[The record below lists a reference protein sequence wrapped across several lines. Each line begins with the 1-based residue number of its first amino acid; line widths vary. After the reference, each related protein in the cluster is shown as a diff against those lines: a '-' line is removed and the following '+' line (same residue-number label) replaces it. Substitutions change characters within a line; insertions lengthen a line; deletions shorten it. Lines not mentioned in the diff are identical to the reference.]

1 MNQNNLL
8 AILRENRLMQTQQ
21 QVTDFE
27 NALAEIADNPDEQN
41 LSAYHLVLDDQCQH
55 PEVMFSLIHFL
66 ESFEIEEQ
74 IAAFIKVVPQLMI
87 DTPEWTRI
95 IQDRILNDDSACQV
109 YQKLLHS
116 ANLNTPHFLYH
127 LLEESIVNKLKIK
140 ESLSSTALPI
150 APMIY
155 NQSEFN

>member
-41 LSAYHLVLDDQCQH
+41 LSAYHLVLDDQCQQ

-66 ESFEIEEQ
+66 ESFDIEEQ

-87 DTPEWTRI
+87 NAPEWTKI
-95 IQDRILNDDSACQV
+95 IHDRILNDDSACQV
-109 YQKLLHS
+109 YQKVLHS

-140 ESLSSTALPI
+140 ESLSSIT
-150 APMIY
+150 
-155 NQSEFN
+155 Q

>member
-41 LSAYHLVLDDQCQH
+41 LSAYHLVLDDQCQQ

-66 ESFEIEEQ
+66 ESFDIEEQ

-87 DTPEWTRI
+87 NAPEWTKI
-95 IQDRILNDDSACQV
+95 IHDRILNDDSACQV

-116 ANLNTPHFLYH
+116 ANLNTPHFIYH
-127 LLEESIVNKLKIK
+127 LLEETIVNKLKIK
-140 ESLSSTALPI
+140 ESLSSIT
-150 APMIY
+150 
-155 NQSEFN
+155 Q

>member
-8 AILRENRLMQTQQ
+8 AILRENCLMHTQQ

-41 LSAYHLVLDDQCQH
+41 LSAYHLVLDDQCQQ

-66 ESFEIEEQ
+66 ESFDIEEQ

-87 DTPEWTRI
+87 DAPEWTRI
-95 IQDRILNDDSACQV
+95 IHDRILNDDSACQV
-109 YQKLLHS
+109 YQKFLHS
-116 ANLNTPHFLYH
+116 ANLNTPHFIYH
-127 LLEESIVNKLKIK
+127 LL
-140 ESLSSTALPI
+140 
-150 APMIY
+150 
-155 NQSEFN
+155 

>member
-8 AILRENRLMQTQQ
+8 AILRKNRLMQTQQ

-41 LSAYHLVLDDQCQH
+41 LSAYHLILDDQCQQ

-66 ESFEIEEQ
+66 ESFDIEEQ

-87 DTPEWTRI
+87 DAPEWTRI
-95 IQDRILNDDSACQV
+95 IHDRILNDDSACQV

-116 ANLNTPHFLYH
+116 ANVSTPHFLYH
-127 LLEESIVNKLKIK
+127 LLEESIVNKLKTK
-140 ESLSSTALPI
+140 ESLSSITK
-150 APMIY
+150 
-155 NQSEFN
+155 

>member
-21 QVTDFE
+21 QVTNFE
-27 NALAEIADNPDEQN
+27 NALAEIADNPDEHN
-41 LSAYHLVLDDQCQH
+41 LSAYHLVLDDQCQQ

-66 ESFEIEEQ
+66 ESFDIEEQ

-87 DTPEWTRI
+87 NAPEWTRI
-95 IQDRILNDDSACQV
+95 IHDRILNDDSACKV
-109 YQKLLHS
+109 YNQLLHS

-140 ESLSSTALPI
+140 ERLSSIT
-150 APMIY
+150 
-155 NQSEFN
+155 Q

>member
-41 LSAYHLVLDDQCQH
+41 LSAYHLVLDDQCQQ

-66 ESFEIEEQ
+66 ESFDIEEQ
-74 IAAFIKVVPQLMI
+74 IAVFIKVVPQLMI
-87 DTPEWTRI
+87 NAPEWTRI
-95 IQDRILNDDSACQV
+95 IHDRILNDSSACQV

-116 ANLNTPHFLYH
+116 ANLNTPQFLYY

-140 ESLSSTALPI
+140 ESLSRIT
-150 APMIY
+150 
-155 NQSEFN
+155 Q

>member
-1 MNQNNLL
+1 MNQNKLL

-41 LSAYHLVLDDQCQH
+41 LSAYHLVLDDQCQQ

-66 ESFEIEEQ
+66 ESFDIEEQ

-87 DTPEWTRI
+87 NAPEWTKI
-95 IQDRILNDDSACQV
+95 IHDRILNDDSPCQV
-109 YQKLLHS
+109 YQKLLQS
-116 ANLNTPHFLYH
+116 ANLNTPHFFYH

-140 ESLSSTALPI
+140 ESLSSIT
-150 APMIY
+150 
-155 NQSEFN
+155 Q

>member
-21 QVTDFE
+21 EVTDFE

-41 LSAYHLVLDDQCQH
+41 LSAYHLVLDDRCQQ

-66 ESFEIEEQ
+66 ESFDIEKQ
-74 IAAFIKVVPQLMI
+74 IAAFIKVVPQLML
-87 DTPEWTRI
+87 DAPEWTRI
-95 IQDRILNDDSACQV
+95 IHDRILNDDSACHV

-127 LLEESIVNKLKIK
+127 LLEESIANKLKIK
-140 ESLSSTALPI
+140 ETLSSIT
-150 APMIY
+150 
-155 NQSEFN
+155 Q

>member
-41 LSAYHLVLDDQCQH
+41 LSAYHLVLDDQCQQ

-66 ESFEIEEQ
+66 ESFDIEEQ
-74 IAAFIKVVPQLMI
+74 IGAFIKVVPQLMI
-87 DTPEWTRI
+87 NAPEWTRI
-95 IQDRILNDDSACQV
+95 IHDRILNDDSGCQV

-140 ESLSSTALPI
+140 ESLSSIT
-150 APMIY
+150 
-155 NQSEFN
+155 

>member
-27 NALAEIADNPDEQN
+27 NALAEIADNPDQQN
-41 LSAYHLVLDDQCQH
+41 LSAYDLILDDQCQQ

-66 ESFEIEEQ
+66 ESFDIEEQ
-74 IAAFIKVVPQLMI
+74 IAAFIKLLPQLMI
-87 DTPEWTRI
+87 NAPEWTKI
-95 IQDRILNDDSACQV
+95 IHDRILNDDSACQV

-127 LLEESIVNKLKIK
+127 LLEESIINKLKIK
-140 ESLSSTALPI
+140 ETLSSIISCP
-150 APMIY
+150 PNY
-155 NQSEFN
+155 P

>member
-41 LSAYHLVLDDQCQH
+41 LSAYHFVLDDQCQQ

-66 ESFEIEEQ
+66 ESFDIEEQ

-87 DTPEWTRI
+87 NAPEWTRI
-95 IQDRILNDDSACQV
+95 IHDRILNDDSACQV

-116 ANLNTPHFLYH
+116 ANLNTPHFIYH
-127 LLEESIVNKLKIK
+127 LLEESIVNKLKIQ
-140 ESLSSTALPI
+140 ENLSNIT
-150 APMIY
+150 
-155 NQSEFN
+155 Q

>member
-41 LSAYHLVLDDQCQH
+41 LSAYHLVLDDQCQQ

-66 ESFEIEEQ
+66 ESFDIEEQ

-87 DTPEWTRI
+87 NAPEWTRI
-95 IQDRILNDDSACQV
+95 IHDRILNDDSACKA
-109 YQKLLHS
+109 YHKLLQS

-127 LLEESIVNKLKIK
+127 LLEESIVNKLKIQ
-140 ESLSSTALPI
+140 ERLSIIT
-150 APMIY
+150 
-155 NQSEFN
+155 Q

>member
-8 AILRENRLMQTQQ
+8 AILRENYLMQTQQ

-41 LSAYHLVLDDQCQH
+41 LSAYHLVLDDQCQQ

-66 ESFEIEEQ
+66 ESFDIEEQ

-87 DTPEWTRI
+87 NAPEWTKI
-95 IQDRILNDDSACQV
+95 IHDRILNDDSACQV
-109 YQKLLHS
+109 YQKVLHS
-116 ANLNTPHFLYH
+116 ANLNTPHFIYH
-127 LLEESIVNKLKIK
+127 LLEESILNKLKIK
-140 ESLSSTALPI
+140 ESLSSIT
-150 APMIY
+150 
-155 NQSEFN
+155 Q

>member
-8 AILRENRLMQTQQ
+8 AILRKNRLMQTQQ

-41 LSAYHLVLDDQCQH
+41 LSAYHLVLDDQCQQ

-66 ESFEIEEQ
+66 ESFDIEEQ

-87 DTPEWTRI
+87 DAPEWTRI
-95 IQDRILNDDSACQV
+95 IHDRILNDDSACQV
-109 YQKLLHS
+109 YHKLLHS

-140 ESLSSTALPI
+140 ASLSRIT
-150 APMIY
+150 
-155 NQSEFN
+155 Q

>member
-8 AILRENRLMQTQQ
+8 AILRENRLMQTPQ

-41 LSAYHLVLDDQCQH
+41 LSAYHLVLDDQCQQ

-66 ESFEIEEQ
+66 ESFDIEEQ

-87 DTPEWTRI
+87 DAPEWTRI
-95 IQDRILNDDSACQV
+95 IHDRILNDDSACQV

-127 LLEESIVNKLKIK
+127 LLEESIINKLKSK
-140 ESLSSTALPI
+140 ETLSSIT
-150 APMIY
+150 
-155 NQSEFN
+155 Q